1 MASLNLFLF
10 GNPRLER
17 DQRLLKVRRRKSVAL
32 LAYLAVTGRAH
43 NRDALATMLWPEHDQ
58 SGARANLRRE
68 LSRLKRAVGAEILE
82 ADRTQARI
90 NPEGD
95 LWNDVAAF
103 RDYLQ
108 QAEEHDQDDGRICDT
123 CAEALAKG
131 VALYRDDFMAGF
143 TLPDCPEFDEWQF
156 FEAEGLRQSLAGAL
170 QRLIDRHVVQ
180 GTYEQAIEYGRRWL
194 SLDTL
199 HEPAHRQMMKLYAW
213 AGQRAA
219 AVRQYEECARLLEEE
234 LGVEPDPETTALYEA
249 IHARQLPSPETIEKD
264 ATVTTLPPQERYAL
278 EEQLAVGG
286 QGEVFRG
293 RDRTTDE
300 AVIMKRIRSELVSD
314 PEQVARFVRE
324 GEALRQLNHP
334 NIVRMLDAFEHDGE
348 HCIVMEYVPGGSL
361 RSLLDAEPSMPLDR
375 ALEIALEL
383 ADALGRAHHLGIV
396 HRDLKPENVLL
407 AADGTPR
414 LTDFG
419 VARLERDDSHLT
431 RTGAFLG
438 SPAYMSPE
446 ALRGETLDGRS
457 DIWSFGVLLFEML
470 TGRRP
475 FDGERVTQVL
485 VSILNDPA
493 PSLRQAR
500 PDVPPPLAALVRRM
514 LVKNREARIHS
525 MRLVAAGLEAI
536 RDDRMDSWLGERM
549 ATAMQATAME
559 APAAQPATVPPATT
573 PAPLVQT
580 PSPAAQVEQ
589 EIHFCTTQ
597 DGVRIAYA
605 TVGEGPPF
613 VKAANWLSH
622 LEFDWESPVWRHLLG
637 ALSRHH
643 TLVRYDERGCGLSD
657 WDVETLSVEAFV
669 QDLEA
674 VVDEAGLDR
683 FPLLGISQGGP
694 IAMTYAVR
702 HPEKVSHLILYGTY
716 AAGRFNRSYSAGQ
729 AETARAILQLIE
741 LGWGKNNPAFRQFF
755 TSLFMPEATAEQMR
769 WFNDLQR
776 VSTSPEMAR
785 RLENTFFNIDVRDL
799 VSQIAVPTLILHG
812 REDAVVPFEEGR
824 QLAASIPNAHFV
836 PLESNNHILLEE
848 EPAWQRFV
856 AELYR
861 FVGVDGPDR
870 APSDDV
876 AVQSVPA
883 TPFAPAGETGPPARL
898 PVFVAREQEIA
909 RLDAALQAA
918 LSGRPQIAFVTGE
931 AGQGKTTLLQAFAR
945 EAQENHPGLIV
956 AGGQGNAYTGIG
968 DPYLP
973 FREILELLT
982 GDFEAHAALPALHAD
997 HAHRLRALIPATVA
1011 AIVEAGPDLIDVFIS
1026 GQSLLEKAASAAPPG
1041 TPWLEQLRALVTDR
1055 AHRPSAGNVQQ
1066 SALFEQYARVVQI
1079 LSRRRPLLLL
1089 LDDLQWVDQPSTNLL
1104 FHLGRRLSGS
1114 RVLIVGAY
1122 RPAEVALGRHGERH
1136 PLEGVVHEF
1145 QRQFGDVIL
1154 DLSKTEGRA
1163 FVNALLDAEPNRL
1176 SASFRDTLYRQTGG
1190 QPLFTSEL
1198 LRGMQ
1203 ERGDLQQDETG
1214 HWVEQPGLDWQT
1226 LPARVEGAIGER
1238 IGRLDA
1244 SLKELLQVA
1253 SVEGEEF
1260 TAEVLASV
1268 LGADDREVARRL
1280 SRELEKGHRLVQ
1292 ALGVRREGA
1301 LRLSRYRFQHILI
1314 QRYLYDNLDEV
1325 ERKLFHEAIAR
1336 ELEELF
1342 GEQSED
1348 VAVNLAWHFE
1358 RAEMGSK
1365 AVGYLQQAAEQALQ
1379 RSAHRPAV
1387 QHLTKGLEI
1396 LQRLPET
1403 PERTGQELM
1412 LLVMLGPAL
1421 IAIKGWAD
1429 PEVEE
1434 AYVRAHTLSERLGHP
1449 PQLGPVLYGLA
1460 SVREYRGEY
1469 KDAEALLEE
1478 RLKLPQAEEDPAL
1491 RLESHEL
1498 LACSTFHQGAFSRT
1512 LEHAQKGLSI
1522 YDPQQHR
1529 ALLPLHGKNLE
1540 TFYHVWAAH
1549 SLWFL
1554 GYPDQALERIE
1565 KALRVAGQLSHTFSL
1580 VSVQIQASFLY
1591 QFARE
1596 TGQAR
1601 ELAERAIALATEKDY
1616 AYRVAEGKTIRG
1628 WALAA
1633 EGDPET
1639 GWEELNEGL
1648 AAYQAMG
1655 SRVDLPYFLA
1665 LKAEVLR
1672 YAGRIDEGLDAVAEA
1687 LAAIPGHRA
1696 FFYEAELHRLHG
1708 ALLLQQDEAQ
1718 NAESAEAR
1726 FARSLDVARNQQ
1738 TKMLEL
1744 RAAVSLSDLWQRQG
1758 RGADAHS
1765 LLSSIYGWFT
1775 EGLAS
1780 VDLQEAA
1787 ALLARLE
1794 SDDAPSEERFV
1805 AREEEMARLSG
1816 WLEAALAGRHRVVF
1830 ATGGAGQGKT
1840 TLLKAFSAVAQEQNE
1855 ALIVA
1860 SGSGN
1865 AYTGTGDPYL
1875 PFREILERLTGDL
1888 DLNTPSGTRR
1898 PEYAQRLRALVPVA
1912 AEALVEHGPDLID
1925 TFIAGRHLLQRAAGL
1940 APSSTPWLSRL
1951 EEMVQHNASA
1961 ESAARLQQAA
1971 LFEQYAR
1978 VIQSIS
1984 RRHPLLLLLDDLQ
1997 WADAGSAALLL
2008 HLGRR
2013 LSGSRVLIVGAYRPA
2028 AVARGRDGERHPLSQ
2043 VIPELQREFGD
2054 INIDLNRAEGRTFV
2068 ESLLDSEPN
2077 KLPGSFRDTLYQ
2089 QTGGHPLFT
2098 IELLRSMQER
2108 GDVAR
2113 DEDGYWV
2120 ARPDLDWQ
2128 TLPARVEGVIGERVG
2143 RLDTS
2148 LRDLLRVASVEGKE
2162 FSAEVVAHVLGQ
2174 DRREVARR
2182 LGRELV
2188 GRHHLVEALG
2198 VSQENSVRLSRY
2210 RFRHILIQYYLYM
2223 DLDEVERAYQ
2233 HESVG
2238 EALETL
2244 YGDQASAVAVQ
2255 LARHF
2260 RAAGNRDKA
2269 ALYLRRAGEQ
2279 AWNAAALEEAARYFA
2294 AALDQWPANDKDGR
2308 AELQRRLGESQWVSG
2323 HTEDALESFQAAC
2336 DLFEAVNDRKG
2347 LGAVYRLIARLYWE
2361 QGDRKRSL
2369 NKYHQALEILQEGPD
2384 SVEMAWAIS
2393 SISQMHMLASEYD
2406 AAVERGERALE
2417 LARKLEAYNVLAHAL
2432 NNVGTARFWTGEP
2445 DRGEEMLRES
2455 LRLALELRM
2464 PHDACRALL
2473 NLGEGLAVFGRFEDA
2488 RDTLTELL
2496 EYATS
2501 INAPLFAGSGLV
2513 ELARLEWQH
2522 GEWAAALAHG
2532 PEIDRWIGRGQSLT
2546 YVDIIA
2552 STVFGY
2558 IYNDLGATTLARELL
2573 EEKVALA
2580 RRMSELQ
2587 TTVPLL
2593 GELAR
2598 TLTILGEEEEAAQI
2612 VDEYLRLTREKAYF
2626 LHWNISRL
2634 LFMCRWLA
2642 ERSEMESLRWSVRR
2656 LEEALAQ
2663 FGSMEAE
2670 AAAHES
2676 QGILALAEKQPP
2688 TVAADHFR
2696 RAAGWWEKKGR
2707 PYDRARALHELA
2719 RALLDAGEESEA
2731 QQALA
2736 QAWDLVETLAEQL
2749 QDPDLRTTF
2758 LSSALARGI
2767 QEARQQQQTAS

>member
-17 DQRLLKVRRRKSVAL
+17 DQRSLKVRRRKSVAL
-32 LAYLAVTGRAH
+32 LAYLAVTGRPH

-68 LSRLKRAVGAEILE
+68 LSRLKRVVGDEILE

-90 NPEGD
+90 NPEGG
-95 LWNDVAAF
+95 LWSDVAAF
-103 RDYLQ
+103 RDYLK
-108 QAEEHDQDDGRICDT
+108 QAEEHDRNDGRLCET
-123 CAEALAKG
+123 CVEALAQG

-156 FEAEGLRQSLAGAL
+156 FEGEGLRQSLGGTL
-170 QRLIDRHVVQ
+170 QLLIDWHVSRE
-180 GTYEQAIEYGRRWL
+180 TFEQAIEYGRRWL

-213 AGQRAA
+213 TGQQAA
-219 AVRQYEECARLLEEE
+219 AVRQYEECVRLLEEE
-234 LGVEPDPETTALYEA
+234 LGVEPDPETTSLYEM
-249 IHARQLPSPETIEKD
+249 IHARQLPSPETIEKG
-264 ATVTTLPPQERYAL
+264 AQVTTLPPEEQYVAD
-278 EEQLAVGG
+278 EQLAVGG

-293 RDRTTDE
+293 RDRITDE
-300 AVIMKRIRSELVSD
+300 PVIIKRIRGELVSD

-334 NIVRMLDAFEHDGE
+334 NIVRMLDAFEHEGQ

-361 RSLLDAEPSMPLDR
+361 RDLLDAEQSMPVDQ

-383 ADALGRAHHLGIV
+383 ADALSRAHHLGIV

-431 RTGAFLG
+431 RTGAFVG

-446 ALRGETLDGRS
+446 ALRGEALDARS
-457 DIWSFGVLLFEML
+457 DIWSFGILLFEML

-493 PSLRQAR
+493 PSLSYFRTDA
-500 PDVPPPLAALVRRM
+500 PLPLVALVRRM

-536 RDDRMDSWLGERM
+536 RDDRMDSWLGEQVAAAM
-549 ATAMQATAME
+549 AQET
-559 APAAQPATVPPATT
+559 PPPPPTTT
-573 PAPLVQT
+573 PAPITPV
-580 PSPAAQVEQ
+580 PSPTAPADQQ
-589 EIHFCTTQ
+589 IHFCTTQ
-597 DGVRIAYA
+597 DDVRIAYA
-605 TVGEGPPF
+605 TVGQGPHF

-622 LEFDWESPVWRHLLG
+622 LEFDWESPVWRHWLG

-702 HPEKVSHLILYGTY
+702 HPERVSHLILYGTY
-716 AAGRFNRSYSAGQ
+716 AAGRFNRIYSSEQ

-785 RLENTFFNIDVRDL
+785 RLENTFFQIDVRDVVPRL
-799 VSQIAVPTLILHG
+799 AVPTLILHG
-812 REDAVVPFEEGR
+812 RDDAVVPFEEGR
-824 QLAASIPNAHFV
+824 QLAAAIPNARFV
-836 PLESNNHILLEE
+836 PLDSKNHILLEE

-856 AELYR
+856 TEVYR
-861 FVGVDGPDR
+861 FVGVDAPGLPPLPDNGDR
-870 APSDDV
+870 
-876 AVQSVPA
+876 QSVLASHYTPA
-883 TPFAPAGETGPPARL
+883 ADLSPPSMP
-898 PVFVAREQEIA
+898 PVFVGRDQEMDHLRA
-909 RLDAALQAA
+909 TLRAAI
-918 LSGRPQIAFVTGE
+918 SGRSQIAFVTGE

-945 EAQENHPGLIV
+945 KAQKEHPELIV
-956 AGGQGNAYTGIG
+956 AGGQGNAYTGVG
-968 DPYLP
+968 DPYVP

-982 GDFEAHAALPALHAD
+982 GDVEARAASRALPPD
-997 HAHRLRALIPATVA
+997 HTRRLRAMLPTTVK

-1026 GQSLLEKAASAAPPG
+1026 GRTLLERASAVTPAG
-1041 TPWLEQLRALVTDR
+1041 TPWLERFRSLISSREQ
-1055 AHRPSAGNVQQ
+1055 RPGTGNVQQ
-1066 SALFEQYARVVQI
+1066 SALFEQYARVIQT
-1079 LSRRRPLLLL
+1079 LSQRWPLLLL

-1122 RPAEVALGRHGERH
+1122 RPAEVALDRQGERH

-1145 QRQFGDVIL
+1145 QRQFGDITI

-1163 FVNALLDAEPNRL
+1163 FVNALLDVEPNRL
-1176 SASFRDTLYRQTGG
+1176 DTSFRDTLYRQTGG

-1203 ERGDLQQDETG
+1203 ERGDLKQDETG
-1214 HWVEQPGLDWQT
+1214 HWIEQPGLDWQT

-1260 TAEVLASV
+1260 TAEVLARV
-1268 LGADDREVARRL
+1268 LDTDPREVTRRL

-1292 ALGVRREGA
+1292 ALGVRREGT

-1314 QRYLYDNLDEV
+1314 QRYLYDNLDPV
-1325 ERKLFHEAIAR
+1325 EKRLFHEAIAR
-1336 ELEELF
+1336 QVEGLH

-1348 VAVNLAWHFE
+1348 VAVELAWHFE
-1358 RAEMGSK
+1358 RAEMDEK
-1365 AVGYLQQAAEQALQ
+1365 VVPYLQQAAEQALR

-1387 QHLTKGLEI
+1387 QHLNKGLKI
-1396 LQRLPET
+1396 LQALPET
-1403 PERTGQELM
+1403 PERSGQELM
-1412 LLVMLGPAL
+1412 LLTMLGPAL

-1429 PEVEE
+1429 PDVEE
-1434 AYVRAHTLSERLGHP
+1434 VYVRAHALSTRMGRP

-1460 SVREYRGEY
+1460 SLREYRGEY
-1469 KDAEALLEE
+1469 EDAEALLEE
-1478 RLKLPQAEEDPAL
+1478 RLQLPEAGEDPAL

-1512 LEHAQKGLSI
+1512 LEHAQQGLSI

-1529 ALLPLHGKNLE
+1529 DLLPLHGKNLE
-1540 TFYHVWAAH
+1540 IFCHVWAAH

-1554 GYPDQALERIE
+1554 GYPDQAHERIQR
-1565 KALRVAGQLSHTFSL
+1565 ALRVAGQLEHTFSL
-1580 VSVQIQASFLY
+1580 VSVQVQAAFLY
-1591 QFARE
+1591 QFARDTE
-1596 TGQAR
+1596 RAQ
-1601 ELAERAIALATEKDY
+1601 ELAEEAIRLATENEY
-1616 AYRVAEGKTIRG
+1616 VYRVAEGEIVLG

-1633 EGDPET
+1633 AGDPGT
-1639 GWEELNEGL
+1639 GLVKLNSGL
-1648 AAYQAMG
+1648 AEYQAMG

-1665 LKAEVLR
+1665 LKAEVLS
-1672 YAGRIDEGLDAVAEA
+1672 YAGRIEEGLDAIEEA
-1687 LAAIPGHRA
+1687 LAAIPGNRA
-1696 FFYEAELHRLHG
+1696 FFYEAELHRLRG
-1708 ALLLQQDEAQ
+1708 ALRLQKDEAQ
-1718 NAESAEAR
+1718 NAESAEAS
-1726 FARSLDVARNQQ
+1726 FARALEVARNQQ

-1744 RAAVSLSDLWQRQG
+1744 RAAVSLSDLWQKQG

-1765 LLSSIYGWFT
+1765 LLSSVYGWFT
-1775 EGLAS
+1775 EGGAS
-1780 VDLQEAA
+1780 GDLQEAA
-1787 ALLARLE
+1787 ALLARME
-1794 SDDAPSEERFV
+1794 SDGTPSEERFV
-1805 AREEEMARLSG
+1805 AREEEMARLTS

-1830 ATGGAGQGKT
+1830 ATGEAGQGKT
-1840 TLLKAFSAVAQEQNE
+1840 TLLKAFSAAAQEQNE
-1855 ALIVA
+1855 ALVIA

-1875 PFREILERLTGDL
+1875 PFREILERLTGDV
-1888 DLNTPSGTRR
+1888 DLNTPSGIRR
-1898 PEYAQRLRALVPVA
+1898 PEYVRRLRSLVPVA

-1925 TFIAGRHLLQRAAGL
+1925 TFIAGRHLLQRAANA
-1940 APSSTPWLSRL
+1940 APSGAPWLNRL
-1951 EEMVQHNASA
+1951 EEIVQHNTSG
-1961 ESAARLQQAA
+1961 ESTARLQQAA

-1978 VIQSIS
+1978 VIQSVS
-1984 RRHPLLLLLDDLQ
+1984 KRHPLLLLLDDLQ

-2013 LSGSRVLIVGAYRPA
+2013 LSGSRVLILGAYRPA
-2028 AVARGRDGERHPLSQ
+2028 AVAQGRHGERHPLAQ
-2043 VIPELQREFGD
+2043 VIPELQRDFGK
-2054 INIDLNRAEGRTFV
+2054 ITLDLNRAEGRFFV
-2068 ESLLDSEPN
+2068 ESLIDSEPN
-2077 KLPGSFRDTLYQ
+2077 RLPDSFRETLYR

-2098 IELLRSMQER
+2098 IELLRSMRER
-2108 GDVAR
+2108 GDVTK

-2143 RLDTS
+2143 RLDRS

-2174 DRREVARR
+2174 DRRKVARR
-2182 LGRELV
+2182 LGRELE
-2188 GRHHLVEALG
+2188 GRHHIIEALG
-2198 VSQENSVRLSRY
+2198 VSQEDSVRLSRY
-2210 RFRHILIQYYLYM
+2210 RFRHILIQHYLYM
-2223 DLDEVERAYQ
+2223 GLDEVERAYQ
-2233 HESVG
+2233 HEAVG

-2244 YGDQASAVAVQ
+2244 YGDQATAVAVQ

-2260 RAAGNRDKA
+2260 DAAGNREKA
-2269 ALYLRRAGEQ
+2269 AVYLRHAGDQ
-2279 AWNAAALEEAARYFA
+2279 AWNAAALEEAARYFSD
-2294 AALDQWPANDKDGR
+2294 ALDQWPAKDKAGR
-2308 AELQRRLGESQWVSG
+2308 AELQRLLGESQWVSG

-2347 LGAVYRLIARLYWE
+2347 LGAVYRLIGRLYWE
-2361 QGDRKRSL
+2361 QGNREQSL
-2369 NKYHQALEILQEGPD
+2369 EKYHAALELLQEGPET
-2384 SVEMAWAIS
+2384 VELAWAIS
-2393 SISQMHMLASEYD
+2393 SISQMHMLASEYE
-2406 AAVERGERALE
+2406 AAVEWGERALE
-2417 LARKLEAYNVLAHAL
+2417 LARKLEAFDVMAHAL
-2432 NNVGTARFWTGEP
+2432 NNVGSARLWTGDP
-2445 DRGEEMLRES
+2445 GRGEEMLRES

-2473 NLGEGLAVFGRFEDA
+2473 NLGEGLETFGSEEDA
-2488 RDTLTELL
+2488 RSVLTELL
-2496 EYATS
+2496 DYATS
-2501 INAPLFAGSGLV
+2501 VHTPLFAGSALV
-2513 ELARLEWQH
+2513 ELARLDWH
-2522 GEWAAALAHG
+2522 RGNWAAALARQ
-2532 PEIDRWIGRGQSLT
+2532 PEIEQWIEQGQSLR
-2546 YVDIIA
+2546 YVVVIH
-2552 STVFGY
+2552 STLFGH
-2558 IYNDLGATTLARELL
+2558 IYNDLGAAALAREML
-2573 EEKVALA
+2573 EERLARA

-2587 TTVPLL
+2587 TTAPHL
-2593 GELAR
+2593 GEMVRAL
-2598 TLTILGEEEEAAQI
+2598 TLLGEEEEAAALA
-2612 VDEYLRLTREKAYF
+2612 DEYLRLTKDGTYF

-2634 LFMCRWLA
+2634 LYMCRWLA
-2642 ERSEMESLRWSVRR
+2642 GRSDMERLRWSTER
-2656 LEEALAQ
+2656 LEDALTQ

-2670 AAAHES
+2670 AAVYES
-2676 QGILALAEKQPP
+2676 RGILALAENERPGK
-2688 TVAADHFR
+2688 AAEHFR
-2696 RAAGWWEKKGR
+2696 RAAHWWQELGR
-2707 PYDRARALHELA
+2707 PLDRARVLNDLG
-2719 RALLDAGEESEA
+2719 RALLQAGEPDEA
-2731 QQALA
+2731 QEVLELATDLIEALSA
-2736 QAWDLVETLAEQL
+2736 QLDDAELRGSFLESPLVGE
-2749 QDPDLRTTF
+2749 
-2758 LSSALARGI
+2758 I
-2767 QEARQQQQTAS
+2767 QEARRQRHTSS